1 MDIGQ
6 VNLSIKNDLSKIRDE
21 EERVFFV
28 QMLIALT
35 DVNVFRKLL
44 LYLMRFPKNEI
55 LMAANLQVTLNIMF
69 TLAAK
74 LFEGWKLI
82 DVRKIDEKTNKKIG
96 KFSNNW
102 FPKKYSSHLSLKAL
116 NSLHFL
122 EDHFKDPDP
131 KKNERASPIK
141 LLRNK
146 IANHHDTEEIKKYLK
161 NNPLSEI
168 ELYLPHHSGEI
179 FSTANYQYLK
189 GFLKKID
196 PSEDKAFRK
205 VLDDIIETSENFCYL
220 IREYLDIVLK
230 NDVNPQNLKNKKI
243 REPRSIDNIHL
254 PFFSK

>member
-6 VNLSIKNDLSKIRDE
+6 VNLSIANDLSKIQDE

-35 DVNVFRKLL
+35 DVNVFQKLL
-44 LYLMRFPKNEI
+44 LYSMRFPENEI
-55 LMAANLQVTLNIMF
+55 LKAANLQISLNIMF
-69 TLAAK
+69 TLASK

-82 DVRKIDEKTNKKIG
+82 DVRKIDKKTNKKIG

-102 FPKKYSSHLSLKAL
+102 FPRKYSSQLSLKAL

-131 KKNERASPIK
+131 KKNEKASPIK
-141 LLRNK
+141 TLRNK
-146 IANHHDTEEIKKYLK
+146 ISSHYGTEEIKKYLR

-168 ELYLPHHSGEI
+168 ELYLPHRAGEI

-189 GFLKKID
+189 GFLRKID
-196 PSEDKAFRK
+196 SNEERAFRK
-205 VLDDIIETSENFCYL
+205 VLDDIITTSENFGCL
-220 IREYLDIVLK
+220 IMEYLDIVLR
-230 NDVNPQNLKNKKI
+230 NDVDPQNLKNKKV
-243 REPRSIDNIHL
+243 REPRSVDNIHL
-254 PFFSK
+254 SFFSK